1 MAEMMRMYAMST
13 GSAPMDFPMEYSLVV
28 NTASPLYT
36 KLLSL
41 LDTDPEKAALIAKQ
55 IYALA
60 QLAQRKL
67 NAEELEQFLSGSFSL
82 LELL

>member
-13 GSAPMDFPMEYSLVV
+13 GAAPMNFPLEYSLVI
-28 NTASPLYT
+28 NTASSLYA

-41 LDTDPEKAALIAKQ
+41 AETDTAKAELLARQ
-55 IYALA
+55 IYSLSL
-60 QLAQRKL
+60 LAQRKL
-67 NAEELEQFLSGSFSL
+67 SAEELEQFLAGSFSL